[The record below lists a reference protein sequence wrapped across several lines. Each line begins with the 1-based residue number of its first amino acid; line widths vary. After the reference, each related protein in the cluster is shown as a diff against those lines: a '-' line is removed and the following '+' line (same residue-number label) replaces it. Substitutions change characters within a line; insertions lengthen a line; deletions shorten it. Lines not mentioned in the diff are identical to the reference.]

1 MRPDEP
7 RSVGRRLHPFVSLL
21 SWHELAVVSLPS
33 FPCLLVLKQ
42 DEQLLF
48 GGLLQSLRLYFQRMW
63 TRASRPETRASE
75 SPCSTICSFRSI
87 RSHCSFDTA
96 TFRACHL
103 RQAIPVEL
111 PSWESDGDSD
121 VPGRPCAKLCK
132 APCKVVSSK
141 RWIFWIS
148 RGSRGFK
155 GFKFQPGTLGIYRLL
170 MDTDGLSAVE
180 ELEAMQKHEKCVSS
194 RKETVEHFTSLY
206 ITLHHFTSLY
216 TLFLGAGSLAPW

>member
-75 SPCSTICSFRSI
+75 SPLARSV
-87 RSHCSFDTA
+87 RFARFVRTVRLTLPPSELA
-96 TFRACHL
+96 TFARQSQWSFQAERAMET
-103 RQAIPVEL
+103 QTSPV
-111 PSWESDGDSD
+111 
-121 VPGRPCAKLCK
+121 VPVQSCAKLRAK
-132 APCKVVSSK
+132 LSLQSDGYFGFQGVQGG
-141 RWIFWIS
+141 S
-148 RGSRGFK
+148 RGSNFN
-155 GFKFQPGTLGIYRLL
+155 PG
-170 MDTDGLSAVE
+170 
-180 ELEAMQKHEKCVSS
+180 
-194 RKETVEHFTSLY
+194 
-206 ITLHHFTSLY
+206 
-216 TLFLGAGSLAPW
+216 P